1 MAPESELGSYRLLGR
16 SGLRVSPLALGTL
29 TFGTEWGFGA
39 DEAEARR
46 IFDAYV
52 DHGGNFIDTAN
63 NYTNGNAE
71 TWVGRFAAGRRDR
84 LVLST
89 KYSFRTA
96 RDPNS
101 GGNHRKSMVRAVEA
115 SLRRMATDYIDLYF
129 VHAWDGVTPTDEV
142 MRALDDLVRSG
153 KVLYLGISDTPAWQV
168 ARMQTMAEL
177 RGWTPLVGL
186 QVEYSL
192 VERTAE
198 RELLPMG
205 AELGLGVIPWG
216 VLAAGVLSGKRR
228 QSEGGAA
235 GSDNALS
242 EARLNGTVASG
253 RPGERSYAIAQVAQA
268 IAAEVGRS
276 PSEVAIAWTLANPQV
291 TSPLIG
297 ARTLA
302 QLETNLRALSLEL
315 HATHLAR
322 LDEASRIEPGFPHEF
337 LATERV
343 RANLGADVQRNGK
356 GRGATAGP
364 AWPGAPAGIRY
375 R

>member
-1 MAPESELGSYRLLGR
+1 MASESELDRYRLLGR

-46 IFDAYV
+46 IFDTYV
-52 DHGGNFIDTAN
+52 EHGGNFIDTAN
-63 NYTNGNAE
+63 NYTNGDAE

-129 VHAWDGVTPTDEV
+129 VHAWDGVTPADEV
-142 MRALDDLVRSG
+142 LRALDDLVRSG

-168 ARMQTMAEL
+168 ARMQTMADL

-216 VLAAGVLSGKRR
+216 ILAAGVLSGKRR
-228 QSEGGAA
+228 QGEGEGEGDAA
-235 GSDNALS
+235 GPDNVLS

-253 RPGERSYAIAQVAQA
+253 GPSERSYAIAQVVQA
-268 IAAEVGRS
+268 IAAEIGRT
-276 PSEVAIAWTLANPQV
+276 PSEVAIAWTLANPLV

-315 HATHLAR
+315 DPTHLAR
-322 LDEASRIEPGFPHEF
+322 LEAVSRIERGFPHEF
-337 LATERV
+337 LATEKV
-343 RANLGADVQRNGK
+343 RTNLSADVHRTWQ
-356 GRGATAGP
+356 
-364 AWPGAPAGIRY
+364 PGMA
-375 R
+375 

>member
-1 MAPESELGSYRLLGR
+1 MAPELELGRYRLLGR

-46 IFDAYV
+46 IFDTYV
-52 DHGGNFIDTAN
+52 EHGGNFIDTAN

-142 MRALDDLVRSG
+142 LRGLDDLVRSG
-153 KVLYLGISDTPAWQV
+153 KVLYLGISDTPAWQI
-168 ARMQTMAEL
+168 ARMQTMADL
-177 RGWTPLVGL
+177 RGWTALVGL

-205 AELGLGVIPWG
+205 AALGLGVVPWG

-228 QSEGGAA
+228 RGEGDAA
-235 GSDNALS
+235 GPDGVLS

-253 RPGERSYAIAQVAQA
+253 GPSERSYAIAQVVQT
-268 IAAEVGRS
+268 IAAEIGRT
-276 PSEVAIAWTLANPQV
+276 PSEVAIAWTLANPLV
-291 TSPLIG
+291 TSALIG
-297 ARTLA
+297 ARTLT
-302 QLETNLRALSLEL
+302 QLEANLRALTIEL
-315 HATHLAR
+315 DTAHLAR
-322 LDEASRIEPGFPHEF
+322 LEEASRIEPGFPHEF
-337 LATERV
+337 LATEKV
-343 RANLGADVQRNGK
+343 RTNLSANVR
-356 GRGATAGP
+356 R
-364 AWPGAPAGIRY
+364 
-375 R
+375 